1 MHTEVVT
8 EQPLKLGKEY
18 PGPNEIK
25 VVDTILK
32 MLKAEMLR
40 MYPPGKAM
48 QRRQVHT
55 KINGCV
61 KAEFIVRPDLPEGL
75 KAGLFKEAKSY
86 PAWIR
91 FSNGN
96 TRILKDAKKDFRG
109 VAIKIMNVP
118 GRKLDLTHPDITN
131 HDFIMMN
138 NKTFFVRDVHEFA
151 KILYIVTTPHTLASF
166 PRKFAIGISNIP
178 FLIRATKAKTK
189 IKHPAEIPYFSTTPY
204 RFGDES
210 RAVKYGVFPSAHNK
224 LLYPDLSSND
234 FLHVNM
240 AATLK
245 EHSLE
250 YDFCIQFQTD
260 PQKMPIEDPS
270 VEWTSEY
277 IKLASIR
284 IPVQTIDTR
293 ERIEMGENLSFNTWH
308 ALPEHRPLGV
318 INRVRKFIYEE
329 MYEFRHKH
337 NNIEEKEPEAGPDF
351 FNDTK

>member
-1 MHTEVVT
+1 MQTEVVN

-25 VVDTILK
+25 VVNDIVK
-32 MLKAEMLR
+32 MLKAQMLR
-40 MYPPGKAM
+40 EYPPGKGL
-48 QRRQVHT
+48 QRRQVHA
-55 KINGCV
+55 KVNGCV
-61 KAEFIVRPDLPEGL
+61 KAEFIVKPDLPQEL
-75 KAGLFKEAKSY
+75 RVGLFREAKSY

-96 TRILKDAKKDFRG
+96 THLHKDGKKDFRG
-109 VAIKIMNVP
+109 FAIKVMNVP
-118 GRKLDLTHPDITN
+118 GKKLDLNHSEITS

-166 PRKFAIGISNIP
+166 PKKFVIGISNIP
-178 FLIRATKAKTK
+178 FLIRATEAKTK
-189 IKHPAEIPYFSTTPY
+189 IRHPAEVPYFSTTPY

-210 RAVKYGVFPSAHNK
+210 RAVKYGVFPSAKNQ
-224 LLYPDLSSND
+224 LLYPDTSSKD

-245 EHSLE
+245 EHALE

-260 PQKMPIEDPS
+260 PHKMPIEDPS

-277 IKLASIR
+277 IKLATIR
-284 IPVQTIDTR
+284 IPVQTIDTA
-293 ERIEMGENLSFNTWH
+293 ERIEMGEHLSFNTWH

-329 MYEFRHKH
+329 MYDFRHKH
-337 NNIEEKEPEAGPDF
+337 NNIEDKEPEAGPDF